1 MDSLNAPS
9 ASVLATAGSTQRR
22 DFVPPTQIAT
32 TQLTASPVPAT
43 TAVSNSNPSSQQDS
57 NTGLGSNAVDTKG
70 MVESVVSDLKAL
82 SQRAQPNLDFSID
95 EETGTFVVKV
105 IDKDSGEVI
114 RQLPTEEVLRIAEQL
129 DEMRG
134 LLFKGEA

>member
-9 ASVLATAGSTQRR
+9 ASVLSTAGSTQRR
-22 DFVPPTQIAT
+22 DFAPPTQTAT
-32 TQLTASPVPAT
+32 TQLTASPVPAA
-43 TAVSNSNPSSQQDS
+43 TAISSTNPSSQQDS
-57 NTGLGSNAVDTKG
+57 NTGLGSSDPDTKG
-70 MVESVVSDLKAL
+70 MLESVVSDLKAL

>member
-9 ASVLATAGSTQRR
+9 ASVLSTAGSTQRR

-114 RQLPTEEVLRIAEQL
+114 RQLPTEEALRIAEQL